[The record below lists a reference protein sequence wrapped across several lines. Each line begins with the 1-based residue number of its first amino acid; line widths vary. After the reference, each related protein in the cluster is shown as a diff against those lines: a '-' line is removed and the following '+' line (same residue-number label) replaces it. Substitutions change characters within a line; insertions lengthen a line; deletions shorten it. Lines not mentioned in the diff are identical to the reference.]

1 MPIAAKP
8 TNPITDAANHS
19 ESIPSPPQQQNHPK
33 YDHAPF
39 ADPLSTQITGRSNSI
54 GSQSNP
60 TPAKPLEPIHEA
72 ALQDPI
78 HRQDPSPIPINMS
91 QSANSLIAVRLICRS
106 NLNHT
111 PATEQPTRPQFEA
124 SQPAIAPSPPSLSKT
139 LRNPG

>member
-1 MPIAAKP
+1 MPQITAKAFLHLR
-8 TNPITDAANHS
+8 NNKITPNM
-19 ESIPSPPQQQNHPK
+19 ITR
-33 YDHAPF
+33 PF
-39 ADPLSTQITGRSNSI
+39 ADPLSTQIAGRSNSI

-60 TPAKPLEPIHEA
+60 TPAERLEPIREA
-72 ALQDPI
+72 AIQDPI

-111 PATEQPTRPQFEA
+111 PATSPERSVEQPTRPQFEA